1 MLDKIKKALDILD
14 EAWARETTAD
24 VQISANRA
32 ASNVLRPLLG
42 RLGGAVDAPP
52 PIIRHERKVY
62 PCAGDAMIR
71 NENRDSPHRITGFS
85 NYYASPVGRIWSYR
99 RGMWMKTTTRT
110 GKPRVTLR
118 RKGFQ
123 VDLSVAW
130 LVLTTH
136 DTGNIGGKIGTKLR
150 YRDTNPMNCAL
161 SNLYW
166 GIEDVASEG

>member
-1 MLDKIKKALDILD
+1 MRDKIKKALDILD
-14 EAWARETTAD
+14 GAWTRETTAD

-42 RLGGAVDAPP
+42 RLEGAVDVPP
-52 PIIRHERKVY
+52 SIIRHERKVY

-71 NENRDSPHRITGFS
+71 NENRDNSHRITGFPD
-85 NYYASPVGRIWSYR
+85 YYASPAGRIWSYR
-99 RGMWMKTTTRT
+99 RGVWMKTGMRT

-136 DTGNIGGKIGTKLR
+136 DTGNIGGKIGTKIG
-150 YRDTNPMNCAL
+150 YRDASPMNCAL
-161 SNLYW
+161 SNLFW
-166 GIEDVASEG
+166 RS